1 LHRRALLAFVT
12 LLLSSGPLYAQ
23 TEPQRELPPFFTWRD
38 ALLAAAFV
46 GGTIAAAPVDLHV
59 AEKMRGTTLRE
70 NRIVDTSAGFFR
82 FMGTPGPQ
90 LIGLAVYGYGRL
102 ADNERAARLGLHG
115 MEALLIANVMTTTI
129 KIGAGRARPRHD
141 KDNPYNFKFMRGW
154 LNSEYMSFPSG
165 HSTTA
170 FAAAAAVTAE
180 TAHWWPNGKW
190 IVGPLM
196 FGGASMVGISRLYH
210 NDHWASDVMA
220 GAAIGTFAGLK
231 VVRYNY
237 RNPDNRVE
245 KALLSVVI
253 TIPTGQGDAPVQ
265 WSVAPHTVLIPRN

>member
-1 LHRRALLAFVT
+1 MVLVT
-12 LLLSSGPLYAQ
+12 LMAGTVSLQAQ
-23 TEPQRELPPFFTWRD
+23 TEPARDLPPFFTWRD
-38 ALLAAAFV
+38 GLLAAAFV
-46 GGTIAAAPVDLHV
+46 GGTLAAAPVDLHF
-59 AEKMRGTTLRE
+59 AEQLRGSRLHE
-70 NRIVDTSAGFFR
+70 NRFIETGAKFFR

-90 LIGLAVYGYGRL
+90 LIGLALYGYGRL
-102 ADNERAARLGLHG
+102 ADDERVTKLGLHG
-115 MEALLIANVMTTTI
+115 TEALLIANVMTTTI

-141 KDNPYNFKFMRGW
+141 KDNPRNFKFMRGW
-154 LNSEYMSFPSG
+154 LNGEYMSFPSG

-180 TAHWWPNGKW
+180 TAHWWPRGKW
-190 IVGPLM
+190 LVGPLM
-196 FGGASMVGISRLYH
+196 FGGASMVGISRMYH

-245 KALLSVVI
+245 RALLSVVI
-253 TIPTGQGDAPVQ
+253 TIPTGEGDAPIQ
-265 WSVAPHTVLIPRN
+265 WSVAPHTVVIPKN